1 MQMFLDGAGRD
12 SLSGST
18 LPVYNPATGTVIDTV
33 PPVTRTMSQQQLQQQ
48 KPPRQ
53 RGLGSVRRINPAS

>member
-18 LPVYNPATGTVIDTV
+18 LPVYNSATGTVIDTV
-33 PPVTRTMSQQQLQQQ
+33 PAGNADDVAAAVAAAETAQTTWAGDQS
-48 KPPRQ
+48 
-53 RGLGSVRRINPAS
+53 GG